1 MELASTQIGTPY
13 YMSPEIMNNQRYNSK
28 TDIWSLGIILYELVC
43 LRLPFQGNSMRQ
55 LCQNIISGTPAPP
68 STRYSAELRDLVMKI
83 LAKDQRVR
91 PGINN
96 ILARPIMKSRIKD
109 FLNETKIETEF
120 NHTILHGVNVL
131 QPPKPAV
138 LAMARPTPNAAVQTP
153 SSYAQVNRI
162 AQPQVQPQIRA
173 SPLAAIAERI
183 AAKPSAAPYPLPQG
197 PPPAGMIAA
206 PALKK
211 PAPEV
216 IKIPV
221 AEPSKPVLKPPPVV
235 HAVPSSAARLR
246 VQMKPAIPT
255 QQQPSARPSSQQQQ
269 HPQNARPSSQQQQIQ
284 QRIQQLEREK
294 QQLLQQKQKQ
304 QQEAAL
310 KIQRAAVPP
319 AAGLPSQP
327 SAGARAAPVVMNNR
341 GPEER
346 RKSYPDVISIDNNNH
361 NNANPFAQIV
371 GSKNVR
377 NQEDVAVAP
386 MAIAGGK
393 ARTPSS
399 AVAAKPTSVPVAAAG
414 KPSVPVDSRVA
425 SASPSI
431 SRPAVVAASDVRTP
445 QPSYADGG
453 NLPVQFKRAVG
464 SEDRQRGL
472 DSAMS
477 KVAEMMQNL
486 KQHQQ
491 DRSPIYSPPPV
502 SAPASVPTA
511 AAVIPAS
518 RAPPR
523 SILAA
528 AAEHALQQHAKPVPR
543 NLAPSPSVA
552 SAVSRPEQPLSAV
565 NNDHKAAQQQS
576 WLSDLQSQMGALK
589 QQMQHLQANNKSP
602 VPVDAAVLSPPPA
615 SSQAPS
621 VAPSAIAVNKRQSFP
636 IDLRKPNPVKAVVAP
651 SNPAAPSVQRR
662 VGGAG
667 GGMVP
672 SQGGVDAP
680 RSIASVGSVASSVA
694 SKKKVG
700 GRLSSDGKAPSQAQ
714 LQQQKIAKK
723 PTGTVKYVLVLSYTF
738 LILPIVWA
746 AFAFLAPSPVPAP
759 AVDLEQRRELRE
771 KHKMGFKDFLRAQRK
786 VNGLQEPVGLQF
798 YLCIIVYEL
807 HLLHLMNMGNVFTE
821 CGVVGRVASGKQ
833 PREHHDN
840 CYDSNILSCDP
851 ADLPST
857 RRGSTLRQ

>member
-1 MELASTQIGTPY
+1 
-13 YMSPEIMNNQRYNSK
+13 
-28 TDIWSLGIILYELVC
+28 
-43 LRLPFQGNSMRQ
+43 MRQ

-131 QPPKPAV
+131 QPQKPAV
-138 LAMARPTPNAAVQTP
+138 LAMARPAPSAAVPAP
-153 SSYAQVNRI
+153 SSFAQVNRI
-162 AQPQVQPQIRA
+162 GQPQVQPQIRA

-183 AAKPSAAPYPLPQG
+183 AAKPTAAPYPLPQG

-216 IKIPV
+216 IKIP

-235 HAVPSSAARLR
+235 HAAPSSAARLR
-246 VQMKPAIPT
+246 VQMKPAIPA

-269 HPQNARPSSQQQQIQ
+269 HPQNARPPSQQQQIQ

-294 QQLLQQKQKQ
+294 QLLQQKQKQ

-310 KIQRAAVPP
+310 KIQRAAAP

-327 SAGARAAPVVMNNR
+327 SVVARPSPAVMNNR

-346 RKSYPDVISIDNNNH
+346 RKSYPDIISIDSNNQ

-377 NQEDVAVAP
+377 NFNLEDAAVAP
-386 MAIAGGK
+386 MAIVGAK
-393 ARTPSS
+393 ARTPVS
-399 AVAAKPTSVPVAAAG
+399 AVVAKPTSVPVAAAG
-414 KPSVPVDSRVA
+414 KPSVPVESRVA
-425 SASPSI
+425 SVSPSI
-431 SRPAVVAASDVRTP
+431 SRPAIVAVTDVRTP
-445 QPSYADGG
+445 QPSHADGG
-453 NLPVQFKRAVG
+453 NFPIQYKRAVG

-502 SAPASVPTA
+502 SVPASVPATA
-511 AAVIPAS
+511 AIIPAS

-543 NLAPSPSVA
+543 NLAPSPSIL
-552 SAVSRPEQPLSAV
+552 SAVSRSEVPLSAV
-565 NNDHKAAQQQS
+565 DNDSKAAQQQS

-589 QQMQHLQANNKSP
+589 QQMQNLQANNKSP
-602 VPVDAAVLSPPPA
+602 VPASAAALSPPPV
-615 SSQAPS
+615 SSQTPS
-621 VAPSAIAVNKRQSFP
+621 VAPAAMAVNKRQSFP

-651 SNPAAPSVQRR
+651 SNPAVPSAQRR
-662 VGGAG
+662 VGGG
-667 GGMVP
+667 GGGIAP

-680 RSIASVGSVASSVA
+680 RSVASVGSVASSVA
-694 SKKKVG
+694 SKKKVA
-700 GRLSSDGKAPSQAQ
+700 GRPSSDGKAPSQVQ
-714 LQQQKIAKK
+714 IPQQKAAKK
-723 PTGTVKYVLVLSYTF
+723 PIGTPCVFLFYFHFSCLLSHVELYSTISCTSTGCR
-738 LILPIVWA
+738 P
-746 AFAFLAPSPVPAP
+746 
-759 AVDLEQRRELRE
+759 
-771 KHKMGFKDFLRAQRK
+771 RA
-786 VNGLQEPVGLQF
+786 
-798 YLCIIVYEL
+798 
-807 HLLHLMNMGNVFTE
+807 T
-821 CGVVGRVASGKQ
+821 
-833 PREHHDN
+833 PRT
-840 CYDSNILSCDP
+840 
-851 ADLPST
+851 A
-857 RRGSTLRQ
+857 